1 MPRERG
7 ESAKSSQEARADPHA
22 GARAGAAKRC
32 ERGWASGSGHARHR
46 GARAAATGEEA
57 IEAEGVGRR
66 DGWV

>member
-22 GARAGAAKRC
+22 GAPAGAAKRY
-32 ERGWASGSGHARHR
+32 ERGWASGHARHR

-57 IEAEGVGRR
+57 IEAEGRGRR